1 MSLPEITA
9 LKNKVE
15 LKRKIGQMLMI
26 GVPDNS
32 LPDEYLELCEKYYI
46 GNFTLNANNCI
57 ALSEL
62 CDTLSALRKKTYNTT
77 KLYPFVEVD
86 QEGGWVTRI
95 YEGSAMI
102 SGAMSFAA
110 SGADEA
116 KMKKEG
122 AKIGRILR
130 ALGCNADTAPVLD
143 VNINPDNPIIGTRS
157 YGEDPEK
164 VAALGR
170 GYSEG
175 LESEGVMAVVKHF
188 PGHGNVM
195 GDTHIEIVHN
205 DTDAETLRKTEYV
218 PFQRVFDSGCG
229 GLMTAHVIHDAFSKT
244 PSTASYEIMTELL
257 RNEMGFEGIA
267 ITDAMEMKGL
277 SDLYPKGE
285 SAVRA
290 ILAGCDILL
299 YYSGKKDSVEEAMA
313 AIYKAVE
320 DGVITEER
328 IDESYARI
336 VKQKERFD
344 IASNEPDYELAKK
357 IMYNEADIEEN
368 FADKLSSITCIKKGS
383 VLDSIAEKNILC
395 VSPICDA
402 IRGVEEANRRIL
414 SFADIFAKELENSI
428 ACVSSLEGMTPEVQA
443 AIDGEYDVAVVGIFD
458 AASMPCQLDIIKALK
473 EKGKPIVAVL
483 LRTPY
488 DYRFVKECDAVIA
501 SYEYT
506 VLSAKATAVAI
517 KTCDYRGKLPVT
529 LPEA

>member
-1 MSLPEITA
+1 MKISE
-9 LKNKVE
+9 E
-15 LKRKIGQMLMI
+15 LKRKIGQLFMI
-26 GVPDNS
+26 GIPDNS
-32 LPDEYLELCEKYYI
+32 LPKEYLELCEKYYI
-46 GNFTLNANNCI
+46 GNFTLKADNCI
-57 ALSEL
+57 SLSEL
-62 CDTLSALRKKTYNTT
+62 CGILSTLRKVTYNKT
-77 KLYPFVEVD
+77 KLYPFVELD

-95 YEGSAMI
+95 YQGAAMI

-122 AKIGRILR
+122 AKMGRILR
-130 ALGCNADTAPVLD
+130 SLGCNANTAPVLD

-170 GYSEG
+170 GFSTG
-175 LESEGVMAVVKHF
+175 LESEGVMAVVKHY

-195 GDTHIEIVHN
+195 GDTHLDIVHN
-205 DTDAETLRKTEYV
+205 DTDADTLRKTEYV
-218 PFQRVFDSGCG
+218 PFRKVFDSGCG

-257 RNEMGFEGIA
+257 RNEMGFEGVA
-267 ITDAMEMKGL
+267 VTDAMEMKGL
-277 SDLYPKGE
+277 SNLYPKGE

-299 YYSGKKDSVEEAMA
+299 YYNGAKDRIEEAMA
-313 AIYKAVE
+313 AVYKAVE
-320 DGVITEER
+320 NGEITEKR

-336 VKQKERFD
+336 IKQKERFD
-344 IASNEPDYELAKK
+344 IASNEPDYELAEK
-357 IMYNEADIEEN
+357 IIYNEADIEEN
-368 FADKLSSITCIKKGS
+368 FADKLSSITCIKKGA
-383 VLDSIAEKNILC
+383 VLDSISEKKILC

-402 IRGVEEANRRIL
+402 IRGVEEARRQVL
-414 SFADIFAKELENSI
+414 SFADIFAKEFENST
-428 ACVSSLEGMTPEVQA
+428 ACVSSLEGMTPEVEA
-443 AIDGEYDVAVVGIFD
+443 AIDGEYDIAVVGVFD
-458 AASMPCQLDIIKALK
+458 AASMQGQLDVIKALK
-473 EKGKPIVAVL
+473 SKGKPVVAVL

-506 VLSAKATAVAI
+506 TLSARATAVAI
-517 KTCDYRGKLPVT
+517 KNRDFRGKLPVT
-529 LPEA
+529 VS